1 MELKADLWFPSII
14 FAGINDVIDRGSIK
28 QIAQA
33 WRNKEPDLA
42 GNSNEGGWH
51 SRSIENID
59 ILPPD
64 LQQVFNTM
72 VIELD
77 KAIDSCRNN
86 IGFPPLKLQNFWIN
100 ISFC

>member
-42 GNSNEGGWH
+42 GNSNEGVGIVVQLKTLIYYRQTYNKFLIQWLLNL
-51 SRSIENID
+51 IKQLTLVAITLAF
-59 ILPPD
+59 LP
-64 LQQVFNTM
+64 
-72 VIELD
+72 
-77 KAIDSCRNN
+77 
-86 IGFPPLKLQNFWIN
+86 
-100 ISFC
+100 